1 MLEPIKISVKTWDWK
16 AQTVGGEDNKVAIW
30 VILNRIESWYYKTKK
45 LKLNIEVYNL
55 RSDSFDCWNLFDFLT
70 HYRLVEN
77 AKLKY
82 PVIIN
87 SEGQVIDGRHRICK
101 AILKGLKEVD
111 AIQILDARVI

>member
-1 MLEPIKISVKTWDWK
+1 MIEPINRNVKNWDWK
-16 AQTVGGEDNKVAIW
+16 AQTVWEEDNKTAIW
-30 VILNRIESWYYKTKK
+30 VILNGIESWFYQTRKI
-45 LKLNIEVYNL
+45 KLNIEVYNL

-70 HYRLVEN
+70 HYRLVES

-101 AILKGLKEVD
+101 AILKGIKEVD
-111 AIQILDARVI
+111 AVQILDSRVI